1 MPLAKFVYKM
11 QSILNIKYKLEEQEK
26 SKYRMAHQKYLES
39 LEVLENF
46 KQNKRKYESRYKEL
60 MHGRLDILELNFCK
74 KSIDVWKE
82 KIFFQEQVVNK
93 RLDDENR
100 ARESLNEVMKERKI
114 YEKLRQKAFEDFLIE
129 LNEEEKKEIDEL
141 VSYTYNKPQT
151 NEED

>member
-1 MPLAKFVYKM
+1 MAKFVFKM

-26 SKYRMAHQKYLES
+26 SKYRLAHQRYLES
-39 LEVLENF
+39 VDVLETF
-46 KQNKRKYESRYKEL
+46 KQRKESYENQYKEL
-60 MHGRLDILELNFCK
+60 MKGKLDILELNICK
-74 KSIDVWKE
+74 KSIDIWKD
-82 KIFFQEQVVNK
+82 KIFYQEQVVKK

-114 YEKLRQKAFEDFLIE
+114 YEKLREKAFEDFLVE

>member
-1 MPLAKFVYKM
+1 M

-26 SKYRMAHQKYLES
+26 SKYRLAHQRYLES
-39 LEVLENF
+39 VDVLETF
-46 KQNKRKYESRYKEL
+46 KQRKESYENQYKEL
-60 MHGRLDILELNFCK
+60 MKGKLDILELNICK
-74 KSIDVWKE
+74 KSIDIWKD
-82 KIFFQEQVVNK
+82 KIFYQEQVVKK

-100 ARESLNEVMKERKI
+100 ARESLNEFMKERKI
-114 YEKLRQKAFEDFLIE
+114 YEKLREKAFEDFLVE

>member
-1 MPLAKFVYKM
+1 M

-26 SKYRMAHQKYLES
+26 SKYRLAHQKYLES
-39 LEVLENF
+39 LDVLEDF
-46 KQNKRKYESRYKEL
+46 KCRKKSYESQYKEL
-60 MHGRLDILELNFCK
+60 MNGKLDILELNFCK
-74 KSIDVWKE
+74 KSIDIWKD
-82 KIFFQEQVVNK
+82 KIFYQEQVVNK

-114 YEKLRQKAFEDFLIE
+114 YEKLREKAFENFLIE

>member
-1 MPLAKFVYKM
+1 MAKFVYKM

-93 RLDDENR
+93 RLE
-100 ARESLNEVMKERKI
+100 ERKI

>member
-1 MPLAKFVYKM
+1 M

-26 SKYRMAHQKYLES
+26 SKYRLAHQKYLES
-39 LEVLENF
+39 LDVLEDF
-46 KQNKRKYESRYKEL
+46 KQRKRNYENQYKEL
-60 MHGRLDILELNFCK
+60 MNGRLDILELNFCK
-74 KSIDVWKE
+74 RSIDIWKD
-82 KIFFQEQVVNK
+82 KIFYQEQVVSK

-114 YEKLRQKAFEDFLIE
+114 YEKLREKAFEDFLME

>member
-1 MPLAKFVYKM
+1 MAKFVYKM

-26 SKYRMAHQKYLES
+26 SKYRLAHQKYLES
-39 LEVLENF
+39 LDVLEDF
-46 KQNKRKYESRYKEL
+46 KQRKRNYENQYKEL
-60 MHGRLDILELNFCK
+60 MNGRLDILELNFCK
-74 KSIDVWKE
+74 RSIDIWKD
-82 KIFFQEQVVNK
+82 KIFYQEQVVSK

-114 YEKLRQKAFEDFLIE
+114 YEKLREKAFEDFLME

>member
-39 LEVLENF
+39 LDVLEDF
-46 KQNKRKYESRYKEL
+46 KKRKRNYENQYKEL
-60 MHGRLDILELNFCK
+60 MHGKLDVL
-74 KSIDVWKE
+74 E

-114 YEKLRQKAFEDFLIE
+114 YEKLREKAFENFLVE

>member
-1 MPLAKFVYKM
+1 MAKFVYKM

-26 SKYRMAHQKYLES
+26 SKYRLAHQKYLES
-39 LEVLENF
+39 LDVLEEF
-46 KQNKRKYESRYKEL
+46 KRRKKSYENQYKEL
-60 MHGRLDILELNFCK
+60 MHGKLDVLELNFCK

-114 YEKLRQKAFEDFLIE
+114 YEKLREKAFENFLLE

-141 VSYTYNKPQT
+141 VSYTYNKPQN

>member
-1 MPLAKFVYKM
+1 MAKFVYKM

-26 SKYRMAHQKYLES
+26 SKYRLAHQKYLES
-39 LEVLENF
+39 LDVLEDF
-46 KQNKRKYESRYKEL
+46 KQRKRNYEKQYKEL
-60 MHGRLDILELNFCK
+60 MNGRLDILELNFCK
-74 KSIDVWKE
+74 RSIDIWKD
-82 KIFFQEQVVNK
+82 KIFYQEQVVSK

-114 YEKLRQKAFEDFLIE
+114 YEKLREKAFEDFLME

>member
-1 MPLAKFVYKM
+1 M

-26 SKYRMAHQKYLES
+26 SKYRLAHQRYLES
-39 LEVLENF
+39 MDVLEVF
-46 KQNKRKYESRYKEL
+46 KQRKESYESQYKEL
-60 MHGRLDILELNFCK
+60 MKGRLDILELNFCK
-74 KSIDVWKE
+74 KSIDIWKD
-82 KIFFQEQVVNK
+82 KIFYQEQVVKK

-114 YEKLRQKAFEDFLIE
+114 YEKLREKAFEDFLVE

-151 NEED
+151 DEED

>member
-1 MPLAKFVYKM
+1 M

-26 SKYRMAHQKYLES
+26 SKYRLAHQKYLES
-39 LEVLENF
+39 LDVLEDF
-46 KQNKRKYESRYKEL
+46 KQRKRNYEKQYKEL
-60 MHGRLDILELNFCK
+60 MNGRLDILELNFCK
-74 KSIDVWKE
+74 RSIDIWKD
-82 KIFFQEQVVNK
+82 KIFYQEQVVSK

-114 YEKLRQKAFEDFLIE
+114 YEKLREKAFEDFLME

>member
-1 MPLAKFVYKM
+1 MALFRDYNK
-11 QSILNIKYKLEEQEK
+11 KY
-26 SKYRMAHQKYLES
+26 
-39 LEVLENF
+39 
-46 KQNKRKYESRYKEL
+46 
-60 MHGRLDILELNFCK
+60 
-74 KSIDVWKE
+74 DVDLHIWKD
-82 KIFFQEQVVNK
+82 KIFYQEQVVSK

-114 YEKLRQKAFEDFLIE
+114 YEKLREKAFEDFLME

>member
-1 MPLAKFVYKM
+1 MAKFVFKM

-26 SKYRMAHQKYLES
+26 SKYRLAHQRYLES
-39 LEVLENF
+39 MDVLEVF
-46 KQNKRKYESRYKEL
+46 KQRKESYESQYKEL
-60 MHGRLDILELNFCK
+60 MKGRLDILELNFCK
-74 KSIDVWKE
+74 KSIDIWKD
-82 KIFFQEQVVNK
+82 KIFYQEQVVKK

-114 YEKLRQKAFEDFLIE
+114 YEKLREKAFEDFLVE

-151 NEED
+151 DEED

>member
-1 MPLAKFVYKM
+1 MAKFIYKM
-11 QSILNIKYKLEEQEK
+11 QSILNIKYKLEDQEK
-26 SKYRMAHQKYLES
+26 SKYRLAHQKYLES
-39 LEVLENF
+39 LEVLEDF
-46 KQNKRKYESRYKEL
+46 IKRKQRYETRYKEL
-60 MHGRLDILELNFCK
+60 MQGKLDVLELNFCK

-82 KIFFQEQVVNK
+82 KIFFQEQVVSK

-114 YEKLRQKAFEDFLIE
+114 YEKLREKAFEDFLVE